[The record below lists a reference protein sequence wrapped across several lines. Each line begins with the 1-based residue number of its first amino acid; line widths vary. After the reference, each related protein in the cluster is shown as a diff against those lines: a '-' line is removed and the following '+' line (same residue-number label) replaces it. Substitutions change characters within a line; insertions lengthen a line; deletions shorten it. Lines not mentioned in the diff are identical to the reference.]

1 MAPAG
6 LVRVGT
12 SKQETARHL
21 DDTSRARPE
30 SSEGHTLGRY
40 SGMREAPSLLER
52 CLALRDRELV
62 AIPPRP
68 TGRRLV
74 GRIDDADRKAI
85 VAAYIAGGTSLA
97 QLAERYGV
105 SDYSIRMILRKAGVP
120 PKRRTV
126 TAEQEARVRELWAE
140 GLKPE
145 AIAAEVGMGHANVRL
160 IVAGMLNQ

>member
-1 MAPAG
+1 MSTTYSNPLG
-6 LVRVGT
+6 HRYQTG
-12 SKQETARHL
+12 Q
-21 DDTSRARPE
+21 SRPTFA
-30 SSEGHTLGRY
+30 SVHTLGRY

-85 VAAYIAGGTSLA
+85 VAAYVAGGTSLA

-145 AIAAEVGMGHANVRL
+145 AIAAKVGMGHANVRL